1 MTADR
6 YDCLISKSLSLWVN
20 QILQLTWGKAV
31 CMSLLIEVRCPVIYR
46 APHQFK
52 HWQYNVTT
60 KMNSCS
66 YNFQSSTAARSE
78 QIYNLAT
85 LLMAGE
91 VKTLGPPTLN
101 KSSLSRA
108 TIVMLNLDSTG
119 YSPGTRYYMI
129 SIIWLTKLTLCLGD
143 LC

>member
-1 MTADR
+1 
-6 YDCLISKSLSLWVN
+6 
-20 QILQLTWGKAV
+20 
-31 CMSLLIEVRCPVIYR
+31 
-46 APHQFK
+46 
-52 HWQYNVTT
+52 
-60 KMNSCS
+60 MNSCS

-129 SIIWLTKLTLCLGD
+129 SII
-143 LC
+143 